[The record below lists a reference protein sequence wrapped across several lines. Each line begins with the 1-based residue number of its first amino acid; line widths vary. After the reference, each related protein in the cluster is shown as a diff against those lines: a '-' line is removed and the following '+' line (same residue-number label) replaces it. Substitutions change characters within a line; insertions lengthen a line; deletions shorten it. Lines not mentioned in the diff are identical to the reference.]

1 MKKKNLIE
9 QPLTEQQKR
18 FAELYVQESGL
29 LSKTEIAVKAG
40 YDKESAYQRA
50 YELLSF
56 EHCPHVVTYIRKIQ
70 KDIDKKYDVTHD
82 NHLKKLYELR
92 ELAANKG
99 MLGVALRSE
108 ELRGKAKGL
117 YVDYS
122 KTMNVDI
129 NSPEFKEYVEMKHM
143 SEKQIDQKLKDI
155 EDEANRIIAAQEK
168 EVEVDGNSEE

>member
-1 MKKKNLIE
+1 MNIV
-9 QPLTEQQKR
+9 PCCYFT
-18 FAELYVQESGL
+18 YVN
-29 LSKTEIAVKAG
+29 
-40 YDKESAYQRA
+40 
-50 YELLSF
+50 
-56 EHCPHVVTYIRKIQ
+56 P

-129 NSPEFKEYVEMKHM
+129 NSPEFKEYVEMKNM

-155 EDEANRIIAAQEK
+155 EDEAN
-168 EVEVDGNSEE
+168 VL

>member
-1 MKKKNLIE
+1 
-9 QPLTEQQKR
+9 
-18 FAELYVQESGL
+18 
-29 LSKTEIAVKAG
+29 
-40 YDKESAYQRA
+40 
-50 YELLSF
+50 
-56 EHCPHVVTYIRKIQ
+56 
-70 KDIDKKYDVTHD
+70 
-82 NHLKKLYELR
+82 
-92 ELAANKG
+92 

-129 NSPEFKEYVEMKHM
+129 NSEFKEYVEMKHM

-168 EVEVDGNSEE
+168 EVEVDGR

>member
-1 MKKKNLIE
+1 MCLI
-9 QPLTEQQKR
+9 
-18 FAELYVQESGL
+18 FL
-29 LSKTEIAVKAG
+29 LIV
-40 YDKESAYQRA
+40 
-50 YELLSF
+50 SF
-56 EHCPHVVTYIRKIQ
+56 NRKVI
-70 KDIDKKYDVTHD
+70 KS
-82 NHLKKLYELR
+82 HLFHL
-92 ELAANKG
+92 NKG

-168 EVEVDGNSEE
+168 EVEVDEDS